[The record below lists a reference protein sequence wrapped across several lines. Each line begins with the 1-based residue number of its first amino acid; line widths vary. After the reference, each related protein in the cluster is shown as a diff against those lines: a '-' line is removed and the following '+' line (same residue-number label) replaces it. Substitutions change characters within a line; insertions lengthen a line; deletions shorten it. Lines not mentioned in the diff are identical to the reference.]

1 MSIFLERKNGELHF
15 DGFSLSDVAKKFSTP
30 CYVYSKNLI
39 TENFK
44 AYNRSFRSKRSLIC
58 YAVKANPNIAILQLL
73 AELGA
78 GFDVTSE
85 GELNRVIYAGG
96 DPKKIIF

>member
-15 DGFSLSDVAKKFSTP
+15 DGFGLSDAAEKFSKQ
-30 CYVYSKNLI
+30 CYVYSKDLI

-44 AYNRSFRSKRSLIC
+44 AYKRVFRSKRSLIC
-58 YAVKANPNIAILQLL
+58 YAVKANPYIAILQLL

-78 GFDVTSE
+78 GFEV
-85 GELNRVIYAGG
+85 
-96 DPKKIIF
+96 